1 LKIRRATKSD
11 KEEVLRFCVNTFE
24 WGDYIDQVWDSWYS
38 DQAGLLLV
46 AEEEKYSLHNKKQSS
61 VIAVSHVSLCPN
73 KNHVWLEGIRVDPNY
88 RHRSVATQLINKMI
102 AYGQEKGAREAS
114 AMVTSNNF
122 ASQLMMERNGFTVI
136 SKWCYYTIDKTPKR
150 VDKVK
155 ARSKVAALK
164 DTEMI
169 CDYLKQSEIYK
180 SSGQRY
186 VNSWRWYSLDLYS
199 NTLAD
204 LVKNEKVLV
213 IGNDPIEGVAII
225 NKDNDKNNNNNNNIF
240 QIVYLD
246 ASNAFL
252 LENLISFAINLI
264 HSEDVLYDRIEVYS
278 PQTTTYVST
287 IMEQAGVERSEQFLL
302 YNREIYSNSLQSVL
316 EYLD

>member
-1 LKIRRATKSD
+1 
-11 KEEVLRFCVNTFE
+11 
-24 WGDYIDQVWDSWYS
+24 
-38 DQAGLLLV
+38 
-46 AEEEKYSLHNKKQSS
+46 
-61 VIAVSHVSLCPN
+61 
-73 KNHVWLEGIRVDPNY
+73 
-88 RHRSVATQLINKMI
+88 MI
-102 AYGQEKGAREAS
+102 AYGQQKEAREAS

-122 ASQLMMERNGFTVI
+122 ASQLMMETNGFTMI
-136 SKWCYYTIDKTPKR
+136 SKWSYYIIDKTHKR
-150 VDKVK
+150 MDKVR
-155 ARSKVAALK
+155 ARAKVAALK

-213 IGNDPIEGVAII
+213 IGSDPVEGVAII
-225 NKDNDKNNNNNNNIF
+225 NKDKKNNNNIF

-252 LENLISFAINLI
+252 LEDLISFAINLI
-264 HSEDVLYDRIEVYS
+264 RSEAVLYNRIEVYS
-278 PQTTTYVST
+278 PQTTYIST
-287 IMEQAGVERSEQFLL
+287 VMEQARTERSEQLLL
-302 YNREIYSNSLQSVL
+302 YKREIYSNSR
-316 EYLD
+316 

>member
-1 LKIRRATKSD
+1 MILKIRRATKSD
-11 KEEVLRFCVNTFE
+11 KEQVLRFCVNTFE

-38 DQAGLLLV
+38 DQDGLLLV
-46 AEEEKYSLHNKKQSS
+46 AEEEEYSLHNKKQPS

-73 KNHVWLEGIRVDPNY
+73 KNNVWLEGIRVNPNF
-88 RHRSVATQLINKMI
+88 RRRSVATQLINKMV
-102 AYGQEKGAREAS
+102 AYGQQKGAREAS

-122 ASQLMMERNGFTVI
+122 ASKLMMERNGFTVI
-136 SKWCYYTIDKTPKR
+136 SKWSYSTIDKTLKR
-150 VDKVK
+150 VDKVR

-213 IGNDPIEGVAII
+213 IGNDCIEGVAII
-225 NKDNDKNNNNNNNIF
+225 CKDNKKNNNIF

-246 ASNAFL
+246 ASNAIL
-252 LENLISFAINLI
+252 LEDLISFALSLI
-264 HSEDVLYDRIEVYS
+264 HSEDVLYDKIEVYS
-278 PQTTTYVST
+278 PQTTYVSM
-287 IMEQAGVERSEQFLL
+287 IKEQTGIERSEQFLL
-302 YNREIYSNSLQSVL
+302 YKREIYSNSQQ
-316 EYLD
+316 

>member
-1 LKIRRATKSD
+1 LILKIRRATKSD
-11 KEEVLRFCVNTFE
+11 KEQVLRFCVNTFE

-38 DQAGLLLV
+38 DQDGLLLI
-46 AEEEKYSLHNKKQSS
+46 AEEEEYSLYNKKQPS
-61 VIAVSHVSLCPN
+61 VIAVSHASLCPN
-73 KNHVWLEGIRVDPNY
+73 KNNVWLEGIRVNPNF
-88 RHRSVATQLINKMI
+88 RRRSVATQLINKMV
-102 AYGQEKGAREAS
+102 AYGQQKGAREAS

-122 ASQLMMERNGFTVI
+122 ASKLMMERNGFTVI
-136 SKWCYYTIDKTPKR
+136 SKWSYYTIDKTLKR
-150 VDKVK
+150 VDKVR

-213 IGNDPIEGVAII
+213 IGNDCIEGVAII
-225 NKDNDKNNNNNNNIF
+225 GKDNKKNNNNIF

-246 ASNAFL
+246 ASNAIL
-252 LENLISFAINLI
+252 LEDLISFALSLI
-264 HSEDVLYDRIEVYS
+264 HSEDVLYDKIEVYS
-278 PQTTTYVST
+278 PQTTYVSM
-287 IMEQAGVERSEQFLL
+287 IKEQTAIERSEQFLL
-302 YNREIYSNSLQSVL
+302 YKREIYSNSQQ
-316 EYLD
+316 

>member
-1 LKIRRATKSD
+1 MKIRRATKSD

-24 WGDYIDQVWDSWYS
+24 WGDYIDQVWDLWYS

-46 AEEEKYSLHNKKQSS
+46 AEEEECSLHNKKKSS

-73 KNHVWLEGIRVDPNY
+73 KNHIWLEGIRVNPNY
-88 RHRSVATQLINKMI
+88 RRRSVATQLINKMV

-122 ASQLMMERNGFTVI
+122 ASQLMMQTNAFTVI
-136 SKWCYYTIDKTPKR
+136 SKWSYYTIDKIPKR
-150 VDKVK
+150 VDKVR

-186 VNSWRWYSLDLYS
+186 FNSWRWYLLDLYS

-213 IGNDPIEGVAII
+213 IGNDPIEGMAII
-225 NKDNDKNNNNNNNIF
+225 DKDNKNKNNNNIF

-252 LENLISFAINLI
+252 LEDLISFAINLI

-278 PQTTTYVST
+278 PHTTYVSKV
-287 IMEQAGVERSEQFLL
+287 MEQAGTERSERFLL
-302 YNREIYSNSLQSVL
+302 YRREI
-316 EYLD
+316 